1 MTRYIAFLRAI
12 NITGRYVKMDV
23 LRGLFEQLGFGN
35 VSTFIASGN
44 VLFDAEESADALE
57 PRIETHLREALSFEV
72 ATFLRTP
79 DEVAAI
85 AACRPFPA
93 AQMAQLLALA
103 VAFIKQPPGEAELA
117 RLMGYRRA
125 SDDFA
130 VIGREVY
137 WGRFTPISETN
148 FAGATLE
155 RVLRAPATVR
165 NVTTVRRL
173 AGIVDG
179 YQ

>member
-1 MTRYIAFLRAI
+1 M
-12 NITGRYVKMDV
+12 
-23 LRGLFEQLGFGN
+23 LRGLFAQMGLNN

-44 VLFDAEESADALE
+44 VLFDADE
-57 PRIETHLREALSFEV
+57 PAAAVELRIEAHLREALGFEV

-93 AQMAQLLALA
+93 EQMAKALALM

-117 RLMGYRRA
+117 RLMSYRRA

-137 WGRFTPISETN
+137 WGRFTPDSETN
-148 FAGATLE
+148 FVGATLE
-155 RVLRAPATVR
+155 RALRAPATLR

-173 AGIVDG
+173 AGVSD
-179 YQ
+179 Q